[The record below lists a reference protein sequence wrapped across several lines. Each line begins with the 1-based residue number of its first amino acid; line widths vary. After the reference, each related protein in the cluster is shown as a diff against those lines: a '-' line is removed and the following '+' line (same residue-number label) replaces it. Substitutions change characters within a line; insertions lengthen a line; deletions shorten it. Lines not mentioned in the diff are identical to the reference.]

1 MIFWE
6 LKVDDRDDKNFRMV
20 ENRPPIE
27 EVYGTLPDWAI
38 VQYMKIGLLDIGPLA
53 SDWKRKMGPVTIDFH
68 LGEKILVPKEAA
80 YKFVD
85 VRRGVNGDDY
95 AEMEVKKDQP
105 FILQPDQFIIAE
117 TVEHMKVPD
126 DMLARLEGKSSLARL
141 GIVVHLTAGR
151 FDPGWEG
158 NPVLELKNNAHLP
171 VILYGDWPICAF
183 SFERLM
189 AAPKKTYQQTGR
201 YTKRRKDIHSL
212 VQKDGRR

>member
-1 MIFWE
+1 MARA
-6 LKVDDRDDKNFRMV
+6 VDRV
-20 ENRPPIE
+20 EHRPAIE
-27 EVYGTLPDWAI
+27 EVFGTLPDWAI
-38 VQYMKIGLLDIGPLA
+38 VQYIKMRWLDIKPLA
-53 SDWKRKMGPVTIDFH
+53 SDWERKMGPVTIDFH
-68 LGEKILVPKEAA
+68 LGVKILVPKEAS

-85 VRRGVNGDDY
+85 VRLGVNGGDY
-95 AEMEVKKDQP
+95 AEMKVEKDQP

-117 TVEHMKVPD
+117 TEEYMKVPE

-171 VILYGDWPICAF
+171 VILYGNWPICAF

-189 AAPKKTYQQTGR
+189 AVPERTYQRTGR
-201 YTKRRKDIHSL
+201 YIKRRKSVHSL
-212 VQKDGRR
+212 VHKDEGK